1 MRGRSYEELRGV
13 GMRKWDSGQWDSLH
27 ELKMCKAYR
36 PKLSKGLGDV
46 FGI

>member
-1 MRGRSYEELRGV
+1 MSEKEELRGV
-13 GMRKWDSGQWDSLH
+13 ARSGNEKVGQWDSLH